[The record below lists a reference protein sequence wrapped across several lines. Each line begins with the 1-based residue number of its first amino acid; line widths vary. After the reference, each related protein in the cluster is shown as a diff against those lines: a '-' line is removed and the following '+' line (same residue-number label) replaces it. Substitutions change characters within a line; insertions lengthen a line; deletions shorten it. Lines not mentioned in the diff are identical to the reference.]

1 MRTTRTTVLSIAAIM
16 AVAILAVGVATTVSS
31 VPSAYASTKQAKIE
45 IENEC
50 GVSHSS
56 HVRSDDVT
64 CTNRVT
70 DIDAN

>member
-56 HVRSDDVT
+56 HIYNNDVRCDFRADGV
-64 CTNRVT
+64 
-70 DIDAN
+70 I